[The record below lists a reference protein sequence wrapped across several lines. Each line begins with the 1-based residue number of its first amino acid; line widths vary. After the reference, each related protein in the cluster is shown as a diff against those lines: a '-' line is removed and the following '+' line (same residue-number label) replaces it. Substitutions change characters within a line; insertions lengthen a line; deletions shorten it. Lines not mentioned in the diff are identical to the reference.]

1 MPKSRTRRN
10 YRQRNPKQ
18 EKPIFVIATEGEI
31 TEYIYF
37 YEFKKKFK
45 DTITVHILP
54 TGRDGN
60 SAPKQVVKRIEN
72 FIGKRVSTRRKND
85 EFWAVIDFD
94 NWGEEQILEAYNECQ
109 ENRYKLAVSNP
120 CFELWLNFHQ
130 DNPKTPK
137 TCSYCQKELRKLL
150 KSYDKNKYDVEKLL
164 EKLDKAME
172 KSAQLHLDKDEP
184 FPKDTG
190 THVYLLIKSLP
201 DKSEIFV

>member
-10 YRQRNPKQ
+10 FRQRKPKQ

-37 YEFKKKFK
+37 YEFKKKLK
-45 DTITVHILP
+45 DKIIIHILP

-72 FIGKRVSTRRKND
+72 FIRKRVSTRRKKD

-94 NWGEEQILEAYNECQ
+94 NWGEAQILEAYNECQ
-109 ENRYKLAVSNP
+109 ENKYKLAVSNP
-120 CFELWLNFHQ
+120 CFELWLNLHQ
-130 DNPKTPK
+130 DNPKIPK
-137 TCSYCQKELRKLL
+137 VCSACKSELRKLL
-150 KSYDKNKYDVEKLL
+150 KSYDKNKYDVDKLL
-164 EKLDKAME
+164 EKLDKALE
-172 KSAQLHLDKDEP
+172 KSAQLHLDKDEL

-190 THVYLLIKSLP
+190 THVYLLVKKLAGQI
-201 DKSEIFV
+201 